1 MNDEEEIILCAKA
14 AGANPDVAQFVEAF
28 LIENTRPDMTMQ
40 QKLDRSNDQ
49 RDRAV
54 AICDAIMSWETPQD
68 ARKTSK
74 DLSQLKKEIN
84 E

>member
-1 MNDEEEIILCAKA
+1 MNEEI
-14 AGANPDVAQFVEAF
+14 AQFVEAF
-28 LIENTRPDMTMQ
+28 LIENSKSEMTMQ
-40 QKLDRSNDQ
+40 QKLELSNDQ

-54 AICDAIMSWETPQD
+54 AIADAMMAWETPAD

-84 E
+84 Q